1 MESNIFTGV
10 KDLQDISREAG
21 CYSAYHR
28 RQERSLQKRTDELKD
43 TQPPVLP

>member
-10 KDLQDISREAG
+10 EDLQDISREAG

-28 RQERSLQKRTDELKD
+28 RQERSLQKGMDGLKD
-43 TQPPVLP
+43 TQPAVLP